1 MRRVHLERALLPE
14 GIRPMVALTLD
25 ERGTILALSE
35 ADPALALPGIALPG
49 LVNAHTHLDLA
60 GPPQPANGL
69 PDWVRRLPA
78 PSDARHRIDAM
89 LSTGTAGVVEV
100 SNTLQALDALASSP
114 LAFSVHH
121 EVMGIDVHT
130 LPKTID
136 RRARFSPH
144 APFSTSPELIR
155 AAVASPGP
163 MATIHCDEDPAER
176 EFLARGNGS
185 WSHFIQS
192 TGRDLSDFV
201 APGCTPVPYL
211 DRLGVL
217 SPRLALVH
225 CTLTRGEDLDLI
237 AERGATVVLCPR
249 SNLHITD
256 RLPDVPG
263 MIERGIP
270 LALGTDSLA
279 SCPDLD
285 LMKDLAVLQERF
297 PSVDDE
303 VWLQAATWG
312 GARVLGREDLGR
324 IAPGCR
330 PGIWLKD
337 RWLLPPGNSPAGAT
351 SC

>member
-1 MRRVHLERALLPE
+1 MRRVHLKRALLPE

-25 ERGTILALSE
+25 EEGTILALDD
-35 ADPALALPGIALPG
+35 ADPALALPGVALAG

-60 GPPQPANGL
+60 GPPRSAEGL
-69 PDWVRRLPA
+69 PDWVRQLPA
-78 PSDARHRIDAM
+78 PSDARQRIDTM

-100 SNTLQALDALASSP
+100 SNTLKALEALASSP
-114 LAFSVHH
+114 LAFSMHH
-121 EVMGIDVHT
+121 ELMGIDVHT
-130 LPKTID
+130 LPD
-136 RRARFSPH
+136 PLDPRVRFSPH
-144 APFSTSPELIR
+144 APFSTSAELIQ

-176 EFLARGNGS
+176 DFLARGNGA
-185 WSHFIQS
+185 WSHFIRDI
-192 TGRDLSDFV
+192 GRDLSRFV

-217 SPRLALVH
+217 SPRIALVH

-249 SNLHITD
+249 SNLHITGS
-256 RLPDVPG
+256 LPDVPG
-263 MIERGIP
+263 MVERGIP

-285 LMKDLAVLQERF
+285 LMKELDVLRERF
-297 PSVDDE
+297 PSIDDG
-303 VWLQAATWG
+303 VWLQAATSG

-324 IAPGCR
+324 LAPGCR
-330 PGIWLKD
+330 PGIWLEG
-337 RWLLPPGNSPAGAT
+337 RWLVPPGNTGVS